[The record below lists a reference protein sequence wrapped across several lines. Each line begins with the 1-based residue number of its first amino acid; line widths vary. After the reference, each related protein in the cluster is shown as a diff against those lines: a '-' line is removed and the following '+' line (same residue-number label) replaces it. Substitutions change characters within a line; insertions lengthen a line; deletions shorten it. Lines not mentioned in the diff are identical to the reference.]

1 MRLYNMLFVCMGNIC
16 RSPAGEAVMRHL
28 VEAEGLANRIH
39 CDSAGT
45 IAFHTGNPPD
55 HRMHAA
61 AANRNI
67 NTGGQARQICN
78 DDYHSF
84 DLILTMDDENLMNVR
99 NMAPAGEY
107 SAVVRPFCDFVTGST
122 ATEVPD
128 PYYGGQ
134 KGFETVLDL
143 LENGCANLL
152 EHARSQVDK

>member
-84 DLILTMDDENLMNVR
+84 DLILTMDDGRQDLIF
-99 NMAPAGEY
+99 
-107 SAVVRPFCDFVTGST
+107 SALTVTLDSHARGLYLP
-122 ATEVPD
+122 VPD
-128 PYYGGQ
+128 CFKKGMINVSSVCFSRSGQ
-134 KGFETVLDL
+134 PSRRHG
-143 LENGCANLL
+143 A
-152 EHARSQVDK
+152 

>member
-1 MRLYNMLFVCMGNIC
+1 MGNIC

-28 VEAEGLANRIH
+28 VEAEGLAGRVE

-55 HRMHAA
+55 HRMHSAA
-61 AANRNI
+61 AGRGITTN
-67 NTGGQARQICN
+67 GQARQICD

-84 DLILTMDDENLMNVR
+84 DLILTMDDENLVNVR
-99 NMAPAGEY
+99 NMAPAGE
-107 SAVVRPFCDFVTGST
+107 SPAQIRPFCDFVTDST

-128 PYYGGQ
+128 PYYGGS

-143 LENGCANLL
+143 LEDGCASLL
-152 EHARSQVDK
+152 EHVRSQVAG

>member
-107 SAVVRPFCDFVTGST
+107 SAEVRPFCDFVTGST